1 MKEQVRMYITKEEI
15 EKRVQELGKAI
26 EADYGDKPLT
36 MVCVLKGGVM
46 FMADLCRAVQSTPV
60 YFDFMDVSSYGNG
73 TVSSGRVRIL
83 KDLEES
89 PEGKDILLVEDVVDT
104 GRTLTAL
111 RQLLLNRGA
120 NSVRICTFLDKPARR
135 VVELTPDYVGITIP
149 DAFVVGYWRDYA
161 QRYRNLDYVGIL
173 ELSEE

>member
-1 MKEQVRMYITKEEI
+1 MWITKEEI
-15 EKRVQELGKAI
+15 RDRVQELGKQI
-26 EADYGDKPLT
+26 EADYGKGPVT
-36 MVCVLKGGVM
+36 MVCVLKGGVV
-46 FMADLCRAVQSTPV
+46 FMADLSRAVQSTEV
-60 YFDFMDVSSYGNG
+60 YFDFMDVSSYGND

-83 KDLEES
+83 KDLEDS

-111 RQLLLNRGA
+111 KQLLLNRGA
-120 NSVRICTFLDKPARR
+120 KSVRICTFLDKPARR

-149 DAFVVGYWRDYA
+149 DAFVVGYGLDYA

-173 ELSEE
+173 ELSED